1 MKIHNFSAGPSI
13 MPQEVF
19 EEASNAIIEF
29 KGGGMSLLEISHRS
43 KTFQDVMDEAHS
55 LVYELMGLTD
65 DYNVVFLTGGASTQ
79 FFQIPMNLL
88 NEGDKALYLETGV
101 WASRAIKEA
110 KIFGDPIIA
119 GSSRDSNFSYIPKD
133 IKIENDARYMHITS
147 NNTIFGTQQH
157 WWPEVE
163 MPLVCDMSSD
173 IFSREFP
180 LNKFGLIYAGAQKNM
195 GAAGT
200 TLVVVRKD
208 MLGHVTRTLPTMI
221 DYRTHID
228 NGSMYNTP
236 PVFPI
241 YVSMLVMRWIKK
253 IGGVKKMEAINNAK
267 AKLLYDE
274 IDRNPLFRGTTAITD
289 RSMMNVCFVTAES
302 SHEETFMALA
312 KQNGISGIKGHRSV
326 GGFRASIYNAMPQ
339 SSIQVLVDLMREFE
353 RTNG

>member
-29 KGGGMSLLEISHRS
+29 SGGGMSLLEISHRS
-43 KTFQDVMDEAHS
+43 KPFQDVMDEAHA
-55 LVYELMGLTD
+55 LVFELMGLTD

-88 NEGDKALYLETGV
+88 NEGDKAMYLETGV

-110 KIFGDPIIA
+110 KIFGNPIIA

-133 IKIENDARYMHITS
+133 IKIDNDARYMHITS

-180 LNKFGLIYAGAQKNM
+180 LEKFGLIYAGAQKNM

-253 IGGVKKMEAINNAK
+253 LGGVKKMEEINIAK

-289 RSMMNVCFVTAES
+289 RSLMNVCFVMGDS
-302 SHEETFMALA
+302 SQEDAFMNLA